1 MGGGGGVSPGQALQ
15 QDDKRSFSQNKM
27 QESPHLPDQN
37 QPEVDAVH
45 GRVVDV
51 EDDPKL
57 KPAHAELE
65 ATQEV
70 EKALG
75 SQSLSAK

>member
-1 MGGGGGVSPGQALQ
+1 MWGEGVASAQARPCSRMI
-15 QDDKRSFSQNKM
+15 KEVSHRM
-27 QESPHLPDQN
+27 QESLHLPDQN